1 MNVIKILFIIL
12 FTIVVSISTH
22 AQTVTNFTLRTV
34 ILFQGGGGVTNNI
47 TVPTNQF
54 TAIQFAIDR
63 WNSQRTNASP
73 ALGAITNYAHFLVEV
88 AKDRVARATN
98 DFDEATLYQAIY
110 AKIKTLSEADK
121 NTIRGIITNSP

>member
-1 MNVIKILFIIL
+1 MKLLLFVFFFAL
-12 FTIVVSISTH
+12 VSISAT

-54 TAIQFAIDR
+54 TAIQHAINR
-63 WNSQRTNASP
+63 WNGERTNATP
-73 ALGAITNYAHFLVEV
+73 TLGAITNYAQFLVEV
-88 AKDRVARATN
+88 AKERVARATN
-98 DFDEATLYQAIY
+98 DFDEATLYQALY

>member
-1 MNVIKILFIIL
+1 MKPIIVL
-12 FTIVVSISTH
+12 IIALASISAG

-54 TAIQFAIDR
+54 TAIQHAINR
-63 WNSQRTNASP
+63 WNSERTNATP
-73 ALGAITNYAHFLVEV
+73 TLVAITNYAQFLVEV
-88 AKDRVARATN
+88 AKERVSRATN
-98 DFDEATLYQAIY
+98 DFDEVTLYQALY
-110 AKIKTLSEADK
+110 AKIKTLSETDK